1 MAGFHLIDRRRLE
14 LDAQRIIGDSR
25 RFCTVYRRGAGESA
39 DTVQGSFWGRISNI
53 GRQTT
58 GLERALQ
65 AANVTGA
72 LWVLH
77 APPGA
82 VTLRHGD
89 EIRSEDDVRWRVV
102 ITRSLPGGQVA
113 VISNLQ

>member
-1 MAGFHLIDRRRLE
+1 MAGFHLIDPRRLE
-14 LDAQRIIGDSR
+14 LDARRIIADSR
-25 RFCTVYRRGAGESA
+25 RWCTIYHRGAGESA
-39 DTVQGSFWGRISNI
+39 DTVSGQFWGRISNI

-58 GLERALQ
+58 GLERVLQ
-65 AANVTGA
+65 AARITGA

-82 VTLRHGD
+82 VTLQHGD
-89 EIRSEDDVRWRVV
+89 EIRTEDDVRWRVV
-102 ITRSLPGGQVA
+102 VTRSLPGGQVA